1 MPLLLDVVYS
11 TTVAQQG
18 VHYTLLILC
27 TLHAQQGVLY
37 QYSVHC
43 MLSKEY
49 SADTLYTACS
59 ARSTLSILCT
69 LHAQQ
74 GVLYRY
80 SAGGDCVSRCD
91 LQCHYDVSDCL
102 AIPVS

>member
-27 TLHAQQGVLY
+27 TLHAQQGVLN
-37 QYSVHC
+37 
-43 MLSKEY
+43 
-49 SADTLYTACS
+49 TLYTACS
-59 ARSTLSILCT
+59 ARSTLPILCT

-91 LQCHYDVSDCL
+91 LQCHCDVSDCL